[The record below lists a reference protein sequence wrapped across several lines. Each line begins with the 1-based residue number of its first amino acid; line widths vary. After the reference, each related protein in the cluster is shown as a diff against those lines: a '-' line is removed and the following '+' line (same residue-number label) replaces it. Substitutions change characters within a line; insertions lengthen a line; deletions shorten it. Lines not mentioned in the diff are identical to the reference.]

1 MPTFLAGL
9 GQQAATE
16 ATQGIL
22 GLALGSLND
31 KRQLKQQARLTEQ
44 QMKYDQMQTDWN
56 MKKQIELFNATGYGA
71 QLDQIK
77 KAGLSAGLIYGGG
90 GAGGQSTNVNTA
102 SVHGANAPVGGGEA
116 IQMQQLGLQMAMQKA
131 QIDNINADT
140 KNKEAQTP
148 NINADTNK
156 KLSEIELLKEQ
167 TTNTHVKT
175 ALDKVELN
183 IQQLNQQFQAETY
196 ADRVNLI
203 TWTANKMVNEWKQA
217 ENQTYISEKTRDT
230 VITTIQRECIQK
242 LLQNELLK
250 SQNTKTQTETQLTA
264 EQIKK
269 VQADTELIIQTA
281 IQVRMNNKWID
292 IKAED
297 EHLKTMLQQKM
308 TDWNTDDNQRTLQN
322 IMQIIHAAG
331 SLKYPNYNTE
341 SNNYHYGDS
350 N

>member
-1 MPTFLAGL
+1 MTGVQTCALPIFACFLFP
-9 GQQAATE
+9 
-16 ATQGIL
+16 
-22 GLALGSLND
+22 SHD
-31 KRQLKQQARLTEQ
+31 KR
-44 QMKYDQMQTDWN
+44 
-56 MKKQIELFNATGYGA
+56 
-71 QLDQIK
+71 
-77 KAGLSAGLIYGGG
+77 G

-250 SQNTKTQTETQLTA
+250 SQNTKTQTPN
-264 EQIKK
+264 IN
-269 VQADTELIIQTA
+269 ADTKHLAVIYYLKA
-281 IQVRMNNKWID
+281 VD
-292 IKAED
+292 I
-297 EHLKTMLQQKM
+297 LNGIYSTM
-308 TDWNTDDNQRTLQN
+308 
-322 IMQIIHAAG
+322 
-331 SLKYPNYNTE
+331 
-341 SNNYHYGDS
+341 
-350 N
+350 